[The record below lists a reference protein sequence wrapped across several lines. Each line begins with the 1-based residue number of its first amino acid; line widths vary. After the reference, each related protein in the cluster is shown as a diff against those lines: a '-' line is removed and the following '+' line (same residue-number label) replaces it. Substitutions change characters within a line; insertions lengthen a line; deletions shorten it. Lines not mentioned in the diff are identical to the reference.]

1 VTDSSGE
8 PYVQGDGDEE
18 KWPWPGYYISTT
30 AFLVP
35 GYGKYD
41 CRRYLDSEKVL
52 FAVVPGNVRMAI
64 KPKFLGCRCV
74 VTDRYN
80 NKKIE
85 CVCGDVGP
93 SNHLGEGSIAL
104 SQAFGIS
111 GNPKT
116 GGSSIRNRWHYQIW
130 AGTPAEG
137 YELQ

>member
-52 FAVVPGNVRMAI
+52 FARGARERAHGNKA
-64 KPKFLGCRCV
+64 
-74 VTDRYN
+74 
-80 NKKIE
+80 
-85 CVCGDVGP
+85 
-93 SNHLGEGSIAL
+93 
-104 SQAFGIS
+104 
-111 GNPKT
+111 
-116 GGSSIRNRWHYQIW
+116 
-130 AGTPAEG
+130 
-137 YELQ
+137 